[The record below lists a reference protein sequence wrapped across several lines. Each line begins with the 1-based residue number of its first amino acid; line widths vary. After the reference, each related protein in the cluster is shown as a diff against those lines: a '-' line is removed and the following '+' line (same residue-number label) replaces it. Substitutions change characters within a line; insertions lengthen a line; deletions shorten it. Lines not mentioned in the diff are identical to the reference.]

1 MKTQHFPHMTVLP
14 GKLPLALLVAQA
26 CCLPALATPADSKS
40 GGEQTLAPVVVYAM
54 PGGNNAG
61 GSSKGRNTN
70 LMPGGNFYDNDDYK
84 NTDYSLST
92 GFAKSIDGGV
102 RQDID
107 YGLKLRYGTSDFD
120 SENIT
125 PTTRTKGSYF
135 AVEKSKRFQGEIR
148 AADRISFGTSGISVT
163 PSVSLTHA
171 RISHDGKLPDYH
183 KTAPSGGLRLEYQPN
198 DNHLISADYH
208 RATRIPRL
216 HRTGQHPLQQPRLPV
231 ETGNRRRL

>member
-1 MKTQHFPHMTVLP
+1 MESNSRQRQRIGTASRGAGNILDSHNTRTNRRDAVSVRHDIS
-14 GKLPLALLVAQA
+14 A
-26 CCLPALATPADSKS
+26 ATPLFDQMNWQL
-40 GGEQTLAPVVVYAM
+40 GVQR
-54 PGGNNAG
+54 